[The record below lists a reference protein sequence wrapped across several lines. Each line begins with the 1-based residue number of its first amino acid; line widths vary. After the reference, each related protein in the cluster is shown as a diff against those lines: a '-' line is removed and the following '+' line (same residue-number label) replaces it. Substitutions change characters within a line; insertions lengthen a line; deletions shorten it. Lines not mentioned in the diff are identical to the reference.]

1 MKESLAGNLLIA
13 SSLLEQPVVNRA
25 VCLLVHHDEDG
36 AIGVMLNRPMQPNP
50 QAMLELIGGGS
61 SADPPEPIETPRFA
75 TADEGE
81 ASRSSGSAG
90 ALLHFGGPLSGPL
103 VAIHGSSQYAE
114 AETGQG
120 IYVAAQRQH
129 LEQLVRQHPCPYR
142 LIVGHLGWGPDQLR
156 SELHQG
162 YWHLLP
168 ATAQD
173 VFTTDEA
180 MWPQLIRRATANSL
194 ARWIGTPD
202 VPGAAELN

>member
-13 SSLLEQPVVNRA
+13 SSLMEQPVINRA

-36 AIGVMLNRPMQPNP
+36 AIGVMLNRPMQPSP
-50 QAMLELIGGGS
+50 QAMLELIGESPSTENPEVSGS
-61 SADPPEPIETPRFA
+61 PRF
-75 TADEGE
+75 TTPGEGE
-81 ASRSSGSAG
+81 ATGKGSRG

-129 LEQLVRQHPCPYR
+129 LEKLVRQHPCPYR
-142 LIVGHLGWGPDQLR
+142 LIVGHLGWGPEQLR
-156 SELHQG
+156 NELDRG

-173 VFTTDEA
+173 VFTTDEE

-194 ARWIGTPD
+194 AAWIGTPD